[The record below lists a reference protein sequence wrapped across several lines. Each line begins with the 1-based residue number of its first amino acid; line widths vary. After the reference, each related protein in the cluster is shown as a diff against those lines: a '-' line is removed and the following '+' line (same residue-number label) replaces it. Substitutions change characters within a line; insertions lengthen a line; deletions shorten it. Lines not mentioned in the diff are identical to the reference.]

1 MQPKKRELVQLV
13 RRVQKGNLE
22 AFGVIYDGFFDSLYA
37 YVFRQVRSH
46 ANTEDIVSQVF
57 LDAFEKIGEFRW
69 RGAGFAAW
77 LFRIA
82 RNDVLDHF
90 RRQGVRARE
99 VALSEV
105 VIEQLPAK
113 SSVEDEME
121 RKWDE
126 QELLDAIDCLSEDQR
141 QVMLLK
147 LMLDFTNKQIAE
159 VIDKT
164 EGAVKALRR
173 RALSS
178 LRRILEGQETRPL
191 TGLND
196 E

>member
-1 MQPKKRELVQLV
+1 MQPKKRELIELV

-22 AFGVIYDGFFDSLYA
+22 AFGVIYDGFFDSVYA

-57 LDAFEKIGEFRW
+57 LDAFEKIGAFRW

-82 RNDVLDHF
+82 RNDVLDDF
-90 RRQGVRARE
+90 RRRGVRARE

-113 SSVEDEME
+113 FSVEDEME
-121 RKWDE
+121 RMWDE

-159 VIDKT
+159 VIDKN

-173 RALSS
+173 RALLS
-178 LRRILEGQETRPL
+178 LRRILEGQETRPQ
-191 TGLND
+191 TRT
-196 E
+196 ER